1 MAKKSKRPEIK
12 VGEKFHYYDRDLW
25 HIVNVF
31 QDGED
36 TMVVI
41 KSWAKYKNRW
51 CYKVEYKETLEWYF
65 NESKM
70 YKEVNS
76 KKK

>member
-12 VGEKFHYYDRDLW
+12 VGAKFHYYDRDLW
-25 HIVNVF
+25 HIVNIF

-36 TMVVI
+36 TMIVM

-51 CYKVEYKETLEWYF
+51 CYKVEDKEILEWFF
-65 NESKM
+65 NESKV
-70 YKEVNS
+70 YKEVNP
-76 KKK
+76 

>member
-1 MAKKSKRPEIK
+1 MGRPKRKPEIK
-12 VGEKFHYYDRDLW
+12 VGEKFYYYDRDLW
-25 HIVNVF
+25 HIVNIF
-31 QDGED
+31 QDGDD

-51 CYKVEYKETLEWYF
+51 CYKVEYKEGLEWF
-65 NESKM
+65 FQESKI

-76 KKK
+76 KK

>member
-1 MAKKSKRPEIK
+1 MPKKFKVPEIK

-25 HIVNVF
+25 HIVNIF

-41 KSWAKYKNRW
+41 KSWVYKNRW

-65 NESKM
+65 SESKM